1 MGFLLIVDDYQ
12 FLLFRIIYHYYAV
25 KFFEYPINISQ
36 IFNNLNYSFSCLYV
50 QPLHWDI
57 DQKLKQLAH
66 FFNYSI
72 LKEIKVQHDLHLL
85 SMSDSQTTPH
95 HWN

>member
-12 FLLFRIIYHYYAV
+12 FLLFGIFYHCYAV
-25 KFFEYPINISQ
+25 KFFEDPVNISL
-36 IFNNLNYSFSCLYV
+36 IFNNLDYSFNCLYV
-50 QPLHWDI
+50 PLPHWDI

-72 LKEIKVQHDLHLL
+72 LKEIKAQHGLHLL

-95 HWN
+95 RWN